1 MATHSSVL
9 VRRIHGQRS
18 LVGYSPWNRNELDMT
33 KGLTLFTFF
42 PWRLARSSPPR
53 KQRVLSHPLCPPPHQ
68 ASTFCGSKTH
78 LSARELRLGTRCLV
92 TPELIPFQSK

>member
-9 VRRIHGQRS
+9 AWRIHGQRS
-18 LVGYSPWNRNELDMT
+18 LVGYSPWNRNESDT
-33 KGLTLFTFF
+33 TEGLTL
-42 PWRLARSSPPR
+42 L
-53 KQRVLSHPLCPPPHQ
+53 LSFLEVGKSQSIQEITCAEPSFVPQ

-92 TPELIPFQSK
+92 TPELIPIQPK